1 MSFTSLSSGILTAMH
16 NDRPFLPLAV
26 IVAGALV
33 AGAIYFGGGGGGGN
47 YGTQVAGTGDAPVE
61 IASVTNKDHILGSP
75 DAKIV
80 MVEYSDTECPF
91 CKVFHGTLQKIM
103 DTYKDTG
110 IAWVYRQF
118 PIVELHTRAPKEA
131 EATECAAE
139 LGGNEI
145 FWAYLNK
152 VFAATNSNDT
162 LAPTQLPAIAETVG
176 LNVTAFNSCLQSGK
190 YGSLIKLSVDAAYKT
205 GAQGTPYTVIMH
217 GSKKAVIVGAQ
228 DYDTVKAAIDD
239 LLKS

>member
-1 MSFTSLSSGILTAMH
+1 MQ

-26 IVAGALV
+26 VVAGALI
-33 AGAIYFGGGGGGGN
+33 AGAIYFGGGSSTASLGT
-47 YGTQVAGTGDAPVE
+47 TQVAGTDTASVEVAPVT
-61 IASVTNKDHILGSP
+61 SKDHIIGSP

-91 CKVFHGTLQKIM
+91 CKAFHSTLGKLM

-139 LGGNEI
+139 LGGNDV

-152 VFAATNSNDT
+152 VFSATNSNDT
-162 LAPTQLPAIAETVG
+162 LDPTQLPAIAETVG
-176 LNVTAFNSCLQSGK
+176 LDVKAFNSCLQSGK
-190 YGSLIKLSVDAAYKT
+190 YGTLIGLDVAAAYKT
-205 GAQGTPYTVIMH
+205 GAQGTPYTIIMH
-217 GSKKAVIVGAQ
+217 GSKKTVIVGAQ